1 MKPEA
6 MTVGPVELSGSV
18 VRLEP
23 LSMKHLGDLAEAASH
38 DQVWTYLDEATPTT
52 EEPVAALIREAL
64 DEQQRGERLP
74 FAVVDVVSGK
84 AVGSI
89 SYIDISRTHRGLEIG
104 WAWLAPSHWRT
115 GAIRE
120 ASHLLMRHAF
130 NELGAI
136 RVAFMTDSRNTRSQQ
151 AIKGLGA
158 MEEGTFRNHR
168 ILRDGHIRHSIYY
181 SVTAEDWP
189 TVSRM
194 LDAGRAA
201 RGLPTLG

>member
-1 MKPEA
+1 
-6 MTVGPVELSGSV
+6 MTVGPVELRGSI

-23 LSMKHLGDLAEAASH
+23 LTIKHVGDLTEAASH
-38 DQVWTYLDEATPTT
+38 DQVWAYLDEETPAD
-52 EEPVAALIREAL
+52 EEPVAALIQEARA
-64 DEQQRGERLP
+64 EQQRGERLA
-74 FAVVDVVSGK
+74 FAIVDVTSDK

-89 SYIDISRTHRGLEIG
+89 SYIDISPSHHSLEIG
-104 WAWLAPSHWRT
+104 WAWLAPSYWRT

-130 NELGAI
+130 NDLGAI
-136 RVAFMTDSRNTRSQQ
+136 RVAFKTDSRNTRSQQ

-158 MEEGTFRNHR
+158 TEEGTFRNHR

-189 TVSRM
+189 AVSRK
-194 LDAGRAA
+194 LEADRAA
-201 RGLPTLG
+201 RGAPALG